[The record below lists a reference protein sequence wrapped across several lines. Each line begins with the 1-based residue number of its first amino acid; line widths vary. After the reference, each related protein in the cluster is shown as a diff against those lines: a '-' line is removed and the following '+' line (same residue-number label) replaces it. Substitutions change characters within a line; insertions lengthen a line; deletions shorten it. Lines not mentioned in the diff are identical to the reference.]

1 MSLYAQR
8 SPRRVAVA
16 RAQNSILRGG
26 TIPPPYKGWNAA
38 SPLEDM
44 DPAMAIILD
53 NWFPEPAFVR
63 FRGGH
68 IQHSSTTV
76 AGNDAFT
83 KVLLPFTGADAGT
96 VITDTNVG
104 GSAHVWTAN
113 GNANTDNAQF
123 KFGPTSLACDGT
135 GDYVSTPDSADFTL
149 GSSDF
154 TADCWF
160 NCTAA
165 GGVFS
170 RLAAQCDSLGTAT
183 TISFIIRRNSSN
195 VMVAS
200 AVVGAVFSTVTGT
213 TQFTNALNPGWHYL
227 AFVRIGDILRLFI
240 DGVQEGG
247 DVAITGTVNDSA
259 NALAVGRNGEITTE
273 TWSGWI
279 DEWRLSV
286 GIARDPIPSNLP
298 YETSPAGPIE
308 SLMAYHGPAA
318 VQRLFAARGSRIY
331 DVTAAAAMEA
341 VLGLTNARWQHIN
354 FTTPGGSF
362 LYIVNGADDPRH
374 FNGTVW
380 ATPVIT
386 GITAS
391 QAIHINAHKN
401 RIWFVLINS
410 TNAAYLPTSSIAGA
424 AQIFPLGP
432 LMTKGGHLVAM
443 GTWTMDSGWGPDDF
457 AVFITSRGQVIV
469 YAGTDP
475 ANANEWILKG
485 VYDIGIP
492 IGRRCLTKVGGDLAV
507 ITVDG
512 VVSLS
517 QAISMDR
524 STVNRSAITARI
536 QKAMNAAAQSAQ
548 NNFGWQLITYPKGT
562 ASYLNVPIT
571 ENVQQYQFVMNTLTG
586 AWCRYIGMNGSCWE
600 LFMDNLYFGGNT
612 GIVMLSDRGGTDN
625 GTLIVADMKTA
636 FNYLGDRGSPKR
648 FPLMRALMR
657 SDGTAIPDLTLNP
670 DYQDFAPETLASPF
684 VGLGARWNQ
693 FFWNDG
699 SLWSGGTI
707 SLADWVSAT
716 AIGYCVAMRMKIT
729 PDPENP
735 AALILLE
742 INGFDIKWERS
753 TGAL

>member
-83 KVLLPFTGADAGT
+83 KVLLHFDGADAGT
-96 VITDTNVG
+96 VITDTNAG
-104 GSAHVWTAN
+104 GSAHTWTAN
-113 GNANTDNAQF
+113 GNAQLDTAQF
-123 KFGPTSLACDGT
+123 RFGPSSLLCDGT
-135 GDYVSTPDSADFTL
+135 GDSVSTPDSADLTL
-149 GSSDF
+149 GSDPFCIDMQLRPAVDGTTLSPAGQGNS
-154 TADCWF
+154 TS
-160 NCTAA
+160 TAA
-165 GGVFS
+165 TSSVLFFKLPSNKIEARVSNGSTFVTLTGAAVNVVSGTFHYVKLS
-170 RLAAQCDSLGTAT
+170 RT
-183 TISFIIRRNSSN
+183 
-195 VMVAS
+195 
-200 AVVGAVFSTVTGT
+200 
-213 TQFTNALNPGWHYL
+213 
-227 AFVRIGDILRLFI
+227 
-240 DGVQEGG
+240 G
-247 DVAITGTVNDSA
+247 DVLNLRVNGILDATAPFTGPVNNSA
-259 NALAVGRNGEITTE
+259 NEWRFGMAGENTANA
-273 TWSGWI
+273 WNGWI
-279 DEWRLSV
+279 DEARISV
-286 GIARDPIPSNLP
+286 GSDRSTEDTQPNLP

-318 VQRLFAARGSRIY
+318 VQRLFAARGSKIY

-341 VLGLTNARWQHIN
+341 VLGLTSARWQHIN

-391 QAIHINAHKN
+391 QAVHIEAHKN

-536 QKAMNAAAQSAQ
+536 QKAMNAAALSAQ
-548 NNFGWQLITYPKGT
+548 NNFGWQLITYPRGT

-586 AWCRYIGMNGSCWE
+586 AWCRYLGMNGSCWE
-600 LFMDNLYFGGNT
+600 LFQDKLYFGGNT
-612 GIVMLSDRGGTDN
+612 GIVMESDRGGTDN
-625 GTLIVADMKTA
+625 GTLIIADMKTA